1 MITNESSVQGQSCAE
16 YGPQDVVGGHGPVWS
31 NSLPWSDG
39 VVSQQP
45 LVWSN
50 DANSRPRLR
59 GRRYGGEPS
68 PTESRAPS
76 PEPRARVPT
85 EPRAP
90 SPEPRV
96 PSEPRAP
103 SPDYDVPM
111 SFCEHC
117 EGQRFD
123 RARVLRTLRQLHK
136 ELRATDRCAGEAV
149 SAALHA
155 IRTMDIPHLEIVDEA
170 DEVVH

>member
-1 MITNESSVQGQSCAE
+1 VRTVADPEWEPVIANESSVQGQSCAD
-16 YGPQDVVGGHGPVWS
+16 YGPQAVVAGHGLVWS

-39 VVSQQP
+39 VVRSNR
-45 LVWSN
+45 WSEVTMRM
-50 DANSRPRLR
+50 AAPAFGPGATAGSRA
-59 GRRYGGEPS
+59 
-68 PTESRAPS
+68 PTEARAPS
-76 PEPRARVPT
+76 PE
-85 EPRAP
+85 
-90 SPEPRV
+90 S
-96 PSEPRAP
+96 RAP

>member
-1 MITNESSVQGQSCAE
+1 VRTVADPEWEPVIANESSVQGQSCAD
-16 YGPQDVVGGHGPVWS
+16 YGPQAVVAGHGLVWS

-39 VVSQQP
+39 VVRSNR
-45 LVWSN
+45 WSE
-50 DANSRPRLR
+50 ATMRMAAPAFGPGATAGSRA
-59 GRRYGGEPS
+59 

-76 PEPRARVPT
+76 PE
-85 EPRAP
+85 
-90 SPEPRV
+90 S
-96 PSEPRAP
+96 RAP

>member
-1 MITNESSVQGQSCAE
+1 MRTVADPEWEPVIANESSVQGQSCAD
-16 YGPQDVVGGHGPVWS
+16 YGPQAVVAGHGLVWS

-39 VVSQQP
+39 VVRSNR
-45 LVWSN
+45 WSEVTMRM
-50 DANSRPRLR
+50 AAPAFGPGATAGSRA
-59 GRRYGGEPS
+59 

-76 PEPRARVPT
+76 PE
-85 EPRAP
+85 
-90 SPEPRV
+90 S
-96 PSEPRAP
+96 RAP